1 MIKAILACDD
11 NGGVS
16 RNGVMPWPKNTR
28 DLKWFQRITTGQLV
42 IMGRKTWDD
51 TQMPSPLPNRINA
64 VVTNRACP
72 TEADLSISGDLLE
85 NILNISGDF
94 EKWIIGG
101 ADLVTQCLPIIDE
114 FYLTRIAGDYDCDT
128 FLPMNKIKARFPH
141 KTVVFEDENCSVQ
154 ILTRLAQ

>member
-42 IMGRKTWDD
+42 IMGRNTWDD

-64 VVTNRACP
+64 VVTTRGRP
-72 TEADLSISGDLLE
+72 DGADLSISGNLLE
-85 NILNISGDF
+85 TIPAIPHDGA
-94 EKWIIGG
+94 KWIIGG

-114 FYLTRIAGDYDCDT
+114 FYLTRIIGDYDCDT
-128 FLPMNKIKARFPH
+128 FLPMNKIKTEFPH
-141 KTVVFEDENCSVQ
+141 KTVVFGDETYSVQ
-154 ILTRLAQ
+154 ILTRNAQ

>member
-42 IMGRKTWDD
+42 IMGRNTWDD

-64 VVTNRACP
+64 VVTTRRRPDA
-72 TEADLSISGDLLE
+72 ADLFTSHELLV
-85 NILNISGDF
+85 IMI
-94 EKWIIGG
+94 
-101 ADLVTQCLPIIDE
+101 VTHFCL
-114 FYLTRIAGDYDCDT
+114 
-128 FLPMNKIKARFPH
+128 
-141 KTVVFEDENCSVQ
+141 
-154 ILTRLAQ
+154 